1 MVYSLGYLGY
11 FDGSVDSEDNCV
23 SLWTTELKKLV
34 LV

>member
-11 FDGSVDSEDNCV
+11 FDDSFDSEDNYV

-34 LV
+34 LI